1 MKTGYAFLFVRRN
14 SSEGFVGA
22 GLCSAR
28 GVDPM
33 TGNIDTRGGVKTPP
47 YKVTINGIWRVTPG
61 PGVPGPGQT
70 VTPYAPSVAAMT
82 ALIVCIRFSA
92 S

>member
-1 MKTGYAFLFVRRN
+1 MFVRRN

-33 TGNIDTRGGVKTPP
+33 TGNIDTRGGGKTPP
-47 YKVTINGIWRVTPG
+47 YKVTINGICRVT
-61 PGVPGPGQT
+61 PGPGQT
-70 VTPYAPSVAAMT
+70 VTPYAPKVAAMT